1 MKNSNNIVIAT
12 ARNTTNAA
20 ALQALANESTGGRI
34 ILLDMDVT
42 NLESIKY
49 AARTVEKLLP
59 EGLDHLISNAGI
71 SLQPLASFDEL

>member
-1 MKNSNNIVIAT
+1 
-12 ARNTTNAA
+12 
-20 ALQALANESTGGRI
+20 
-34 ILLDMDVT
+34 MDVT